1 MSIVILRTTTKISS
15 ITKTIFTYLL
25 RIKVLGN
32 NGLQIKQNK
41 TLPILVIFITFENL
55 KETNFEL
62 SEENL
67 LLHWRLIGYI
77 PHSFTLTLSANND
90 RNCISL
96 LLWNLRANAGVT
108 RSVGSIPGSGK
119 SPRREQA
126 THSSI
131 LAWRI
136 PWTEETGRL
145 HEVSKSRIRLKWL
158 SRHAWRSLKS
168 F

>member
-15 ITKTIFTYLL
+15 ITKTIFTYIL

-67 LLHWRLIGYI
+67 LLH
-77 PHSFTLTLSANND
+77 
-90 RNCISL
+90 
-96 LLWNLRANAGVT
+96 
-108 RSVGSIPGSGK
+108 
-119 SPRREQA
+119 
-126 THSSI
+126 
-131 LAWRI
+131 
-136 PWTEETGRL
+136 
-145 HEVSKSRIRLKWL
+145 
-158 SRHAWRSLKS
+158 
-168 F
+168 

>member
-67 LLHWRLIGYI
+67 LLH
-77 PHSFTLTLSANND
+77 
-90 RNCISL
+90 
-96 LLWNLRANAGVT
+96 
-108 RSVGSIPGSGK
+108 
-119 SPRREQA
+119 
-126 THSSI
+126 
-131 LAWRI
+131 
-136 PWTEETGRL
+136 
-145 HEVSKSRIRLKWL
+145 
-158 SRHAWRSLKS
+158 
-168 F
+168 